1 MILRFKG
8 YQIELK
14 MGFKSATNIHNVNQ
28 SRRYEVD
35 NLLFYSRFVYENI
48 KSIDENLKLLYTEE
62 SNNSHLVYSNVRDDE
77 KYFDEIL
84 GKVEDCIEKI
94 RFIQDWYWYE
104 VCDEKET
111 SYFFER
117 FKGIYYCLKEDNC
130 LFDKYGCLVD
140 DYGNVNNQ
148 NLNKFEK
155 RIVEIVKELNYM
167 EIKLNYWGRY
177 KLLE

>member
-1 MILRFKG
+1 
-8 YQIELK
+8 

-28 SRRYEVD
+28 SRRYEID
-35 NLLFYSRFVYENI
+35 NLIFYSKFVYENI

-94 RFIQDWYWYE
+94 RFIEDWYYYE
-104 VCDEKET
+104 VCEEKET
-111 SYFFER
+111 SYLFER
-117 FKGIYYCLKEDNC
+117 FKGIYYCLKEDKS

-177 KLLE
+177 KLLK